1 MVFLVMCAFT
11 QKNTVSTTN
20 YLMNFPGQIP
30 MQEFSQPD
38 GTYRKKIFHLKFQG
52 EIQVKKGSNLV
63 RCEKVAAHRERILF
77 QLYFSTAL
85 RNVGRKSFSNRNF
98 PVSGIVTR
106 VLFLKILGQRV
117 FSHVRIYTE
126 NTFLFNQY
134 FHNFLGKFR
143 CRNFS
148 TRKDGNPCPPLI
160 QKKFLYQSSSVL
172 FTGLP

>member
-1 MVFLVMCAFT
+1 M
-11 QKNTVSTTN
+11 
-20 YLMNFPGQIP
+20 
-30 MQEFSQPD
+30 
-38 GTYRKKIFHLKFQG
+38 
-52 EIQVKKGSNLV
+52 

-77 QLYFSTAL
+77 QLYSSTAL

-98 PVSGIVTR
+98 PECGIVTR

-148 TRKDGNPCPPLI
+148 TRKIGNPCPPLI
-160 QKKFLYQSSSVL
+160 QKIPVLEFLSFIYWTPLSSCNMREISVCRN
-172 FTGLP
+172 TQLPFS